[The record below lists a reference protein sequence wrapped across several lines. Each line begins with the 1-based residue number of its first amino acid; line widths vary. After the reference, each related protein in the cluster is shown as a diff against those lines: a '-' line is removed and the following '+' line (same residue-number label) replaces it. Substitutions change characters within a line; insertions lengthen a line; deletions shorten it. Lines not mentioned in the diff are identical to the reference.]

1 MWKLFKKKESETF
14 ERAIHFVTNEEG
26 EKFLSIREFTLFL
39 AEYKLQITN
48 DSQIEILDQ
57 LIKELNNA

>member
-1 MWKLFKKKESETF
+1 MWNIFKKKEPETF
-14 ERAIHFVTNEEG
+14 ERSIHFVTNESG

-39 AEYKLQITN
+39 GEYKLQLNN

-57 LIKELNNA
+57 LINELNNA